1 VNAPPLRKAAFE
13 LVVDGKRLDFGH
25 LEPFEFPCATAE
37 RPQGAIIGV
46 RFSNH
51 CFTETYDPQKHE
63 GRPIHMDGNRQRAFC
78 PVRFSLSVQ
87 LPELVRALPEGH
99 VFMTPETN
107 YVRVELDDGIE
118 YRMFFNMRRAANG
131 DGHDIRMYVESAYR
145 PDAGALSTSR
155 MQKVRFKVA
164 VDKLLRNEKLRFKP
178 R

>member
-1 VNAPPLRKAAFE
+1 MTAQPLRKAVFE
-13 LVVDGKRLDFGH
+13 LFVDGKGLDFGH
-25 LEPFEFPCATAE
+25 LEPFEFQCVTSE
-37 RPQGAIIGV
+37 RPKGATIGV

-51 CFTETYDPQKHE
+51 CFTEAYDPAKHE

-78 PVRFSLSVQ
+78 PVRYGLSVQ

-107 YVRVELDDGIE
+107 YVRVELGGGVE
-118 YRMFFNMRRAANG
+118 YRMFFNMRRAG
-131 DGHDIRMYVESAYR
+131 KGTGHDISMYVESAYQ
-145 PDAGALSTSR
+145 PDEGALPTNR

-164 VDKLLRNEKLRFKP
+164 VDKLIRNEKLRFKA